1 MEALIVGAIIIGIFI
16 YNGTIDKKKFMI
28 DNEKYL
34 QAFRE
39 EDYTFLVF
47 AKYGEEV
54 DVDQLYMKRCT
65 YAIVTFLVILAITAT
80 GGSSESLFSSQF
92 FLNLVL
98 SVVVGVVMFKIP
110 YMQLKSFYKS
120 HLHEIDIMLPY
131 YLKSLEIL
139 IQHYT
144 VPVALGKS
152 IDDAPEIFKPG
163 LRELINKINSG
174 DASIDP
180 YMDFANTY
188 PVRDSM
194 RMMRLL
200 YRLGLGSQEKKQE
213 RLMMFSRTVSNLQN
227 KARETKYKERLGHME
242 SQTMVMLV
250 VTGIGVMLII
260 LISMMMMFNM

>member
-80 GGSSESLFSSQF
+80 GGSSGSLFSSQF

-227 KARETKYKERLGHME
+227 KARETKYKERLDHME